1 MMKIS
6 TDMAGNYRCGGST
19 TYLQEV
25 TNQAI
30 DTYLDRAL
38 NATDIA
44 QGITSALQGDDAY
57 RWFID

>member
-1 MMKIS
+1 
-6 TDMAGNYRCGGST
+6 MAGNYRCGGST